1 MWRLRTFYH
10 RACLKIKVVFR
21 LRTNKED
28 KRPKN
33 FIAGRMR
40 EARRRFQPRMTQ
52 ADLSAMLQEMGVFID
67 RAGISKIET
76 GERVV
81 LDFELKAIGEAL
93 GVRVGWLLGEAEL

>member
-1 MWRLRTFYH
+1 M
-10 RACLKIKVVFR
+10 FR

-33 FIAGRMR
+33 YIAGRMR
-40 EARRRFQPRMTQ
+40 EARRRFHPRMTQ
-52 ADLSAMLQEMGVFID
+52 ADLSATLQEMGVFID

-93 GVRVGWLLGEAEL
+93 SIKIGWLLNETEP

>member
-1 MWRLRTFYH
+1 
-10 RACLKIKVVFR
+10 VFR

-33 FIAGRMR
+33 VIAGKMR
-40 EARRRFQPRMTQ
+40 EARRRFAPRMTQ
-52 ADLSAMLQEMGVFID
+52 ADLSATLQEIGVAID

-93 GVRVGWLLGEAEL
+93 SVKVGWLLDEIDT

>member
-1 MWRLRTFYH
+1 M
-10 RACLKIKVVFR
+10 FR

-33 FIAGRMR
+33 LIGVRMR
-40 EARRRFQPRMTQ
+40 EARRRFLPRMTQ
-52 ADLSAMLQEMGVFID
+52 ADLSLTLNEMGVFID

-76 GERVV
+76 AERVV

-93 GVRVGWLLGEAEL
+93 DVRIGWLLDEADV